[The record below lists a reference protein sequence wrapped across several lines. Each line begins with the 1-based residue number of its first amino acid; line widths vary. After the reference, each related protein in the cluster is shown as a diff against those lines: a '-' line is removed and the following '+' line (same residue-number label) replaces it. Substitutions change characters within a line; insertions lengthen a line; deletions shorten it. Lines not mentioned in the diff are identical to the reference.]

1 MRRGQPEMWP
11 PKMDSETEEAELQA
25 QPQTSCPSTHP
36 CQAKASAGP
45 RSFLVPPER
54 ITRGQSV
61 PLPAWGPITLVGW
74 PRLCCRTRLPTRES
88 PGCCPASWRRGSL
101 QGRSRETSS
110 TPPPSL
116 FPTRQLEGGSR
127 AGPGAARRECESGT
141 AEDLVREAPAQTGPP
156 RPHDGGLRPWHK
168 GPCTH
173 GAHLREKKPKAGVGK
188 RHPPQTG
195 AQRPRPDNPP
205 PSTANTAHSPRQP
218 TRGFGTPSQPTPHT
232 GAPPY
237 IYTCGS
243 H

>member
-156 RPHDGGLRPWHK
+156 QASRRGPASLAQGPLHTWGSSK
-168 GPCTH
+168 GK
-173 GAHLREKKPKAGVGK
+173 E
-188 RHPPQTG
+188 
-195 AQRPRPDNPP
+195 AQGWSGQETPP
-205 PSTANTAHSPRQP
+205 PDWCPEA
-218 TRGFGTPSQPTPHT
+218 PS
-232 GAPPY
+232 
-237 IYTCGS
+237 
-243 H
+243 